1 MTDSEC
7 ALAHVV
13 AQATGLLPKTRQVWA
28 MLLGSA
34 QEKMLQKSRQD
45 TNPGSAD
52 LAAACAAPANP
63 ILSSPCLLE
72 FFSQFKFPRK
82 HKTQFVLMQPTQEC
96 CVEEHGSHLPACPP
110 SQSLPSPA
118 QLLLWALDSSF
129 LFFIPF
135 MNWSVATEVVDLP
148 YCGQD
153 PALGLARLGLPCAFC
168 EVESL
173 GPPPSWALGTWLEH
187 CVPR

>member
-13 AQATGLLPKTRQVWA
+13 AQATGLLDVWA

-52 LAAACAAPANP
+52 LAAACAVPANP

-110 SQSLPSPA
+110 PSPCPA
-118 QLLLWALDSSF
+118 QHSCSCGLLTVPSFFSSH
-129 LFFIPF
+129 LQIGVWPLK
-135 MNWSVATEVVDLP
+135 WWIYRTVGRIQP
-148 YCGQD
+148 
-153 PALGLARLGLPCAFC
+153 
-168 EVESL
+168 
-173 GPPPSWALGTWLEH
+173 
-187 CVPR
+187 